1 MTLPSEPAG
10 LPLHRRSLL
19 TALGA
24 AAVLPFALHPLAAVA
39 QAMQP
44 ITVLYRRESPQA
56 PTRLDPAVQAAT
68 LALENEFLQRGFRVL
83 QPTAEVYQ
91 MLEQGAGVVL
101 TFAEDAGFSLVYSAY
116 TDVRPVP
123 GQEAGIGEVRLAARV
138 FVGRNILVAD
148 EGRGQ
153 MFTRLEPAVR
163 EFGMRR
169 ALELAA
175 RRAAA
180 DLAEKSASALRA
192 VTPERLGQLA
202 PGRPPQ
208 ATTATVVG
216 VLPPAAPAAPSPAPS
231 PPAVAPPPVP
241 PSLPAQPAQ
250 APAPLPA
257 PRNRFALVVGMSDYG
272 AVRRGGI
279 SGIGDLPGV
288 KNDVA
293 FVNSTLRGL
302 GFANER
308 IRTFTNEQCTG
319 AAVRGVLKDIAGQSR
334 DEDLVLIYFAAH
346 GIDKEASTSGYGM
359 PVLADFRP
367 NDPGT
372 LDFWELQSLA
382 KNLRGRVL
390 WINDTCH
397 SGGAATNVTSVV
409 VGAGGVSAARN
420 VRGPDVRVV
429 AGGAAPGQDFAVL
442 TACSPSEI
450 SWEDASTGGGLFT
463 TALFRQIGQ
472 TRGQVPLAKLFAENV
487 QGSVIAKSREICARQ
502 KCEHPQQTPT
512 MAVNGLGHLIRL

>member
-1 MTLPSEPAG
+1 MTAAPSPDR
-10 LPLHRRSLL
+10 LPLHRRALL
-19 TALGA
+19 TALGG

-39 QAMQP
+39 QATQP
-44 ITVLYRRESPQA
+44 ITVLYRRESAQA

-83 QPTAEVYQ
+83 QPTAELYQ

-123 GQEAGIGEVRLAARV
+123 GQEAGIGEVRLSARV

-180 DLAEKSASALRA
+180 DLAEKAGSALRA

-202 PGRPPQ
+202 PGRPAQ

-216 VLPPAAPAAPSPAPS
+216 VSPPSAAVAAAP
-231 PPAVAPPPVP
+231 VPVP
-241 PSLPAQPAQ
+241 VPVTATTTPAQPVQ

-257 PRNRFALVVGMSDYG
+257 PRNRFALLVGMSDYG
-272 AVRRGGI
+272 IVRRGGLA
-279 SGIGDLPGV
+279 GIGDLPGV

-302 GFANER
+302 GFSAER

-319 AAVRGVLKDIAGQSR
+319 AAVRGALKDIAGQSQP
-334 DEDLVLIYFAAH
+334 DDLVLIYFAAH

-372 LDFWELQSLA
+372 LDFWELQSFA

-397 SGGAATNVTSVV
+397 SGGAATNVTSVI
-409 VGAGGVSAARN
+409 VGSGGVSAARN

-429 AGGAAPGQDFAVL
+429 AGAAAPGQDFAIL

-450 SWEDASTGGGLFT
+450 SWEDSSTGGGLFT

-472 TRGQVPLAKLFAENV
+472 TQGQVPLARLFAEQV
-487 QGSVIAKSREICARQ
+487 QAAVINESRKICARQ